1 MVELSGFFVLRSAPT
16 DSQDPRFVFHPS
28 FSMAGIGYCVIKK
41 RVDNQDTSREREF
54 FQEVLYLAM
63 LVPYLVL
70 TGQTKDR
77 RWINANRSRIHNQ
90 VQEIFESLGMRQK

>member
-90 VQEIFESLGMRQK
+90 VQEIFESLCMRQK